1 MYNGNPFVILS
12 PGLVRVADPA
22 LLDYESTPHLQLIVA
37 AIAGGKHAYAK
48 LQVNLID
55 ENDNAPKF
63 AQTKYVS
70 AIWENNKPQTYVT
83 QVRAGVFT
91 VCGLALCV
99 CVCVRACVR
108 ACVRVCV

>member
-1 MYNGNPFVILS
+1 M
-12 PGLVRVADPA
+12 
-22 LLDYESTPHLQLIVA
+22 LDYESTPQLQLIVA

-55 ENDNAPKF
+55 QNDNAPKF

-83 QVRAGVFT
+83 QVRVPV
-91 VCGLALCV
+91 VCVCRFALV
-99 CVCVRACVR
+99 CVCVWTLLEITGSDLSRIVSWVDSRYPA
-108 ACVRVCV
+108 